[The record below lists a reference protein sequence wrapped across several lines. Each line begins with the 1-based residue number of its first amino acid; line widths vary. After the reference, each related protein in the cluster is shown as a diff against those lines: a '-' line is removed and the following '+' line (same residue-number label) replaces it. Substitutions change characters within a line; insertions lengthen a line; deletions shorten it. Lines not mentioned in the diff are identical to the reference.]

1 MGTTLIDGAGG
12 TTDTGNNTGDT
23 GGKTVDD
30 ATKAAADQATGDNA
44 ANAANADADKKTADA
59 AVADKTDKTDKPRTP
74 DGKFAE
80 KYDLKLPEK
89 STVDAAVV
97 ERTAAKARELGLSNE
112 HAQKALDFV
121 HQEIVETSKA
131 AAEAALKA
139 HTPGGEVWEA
149 QVNEWRANALA
160 DKELGGGDQAKLDA
174 AVAIANQVVAK
185 FADKEAVE
193 FFKNNP
199 IGAHPAL
206 IRMLHRI
213 GKASSEGTLVT
224 PGTQGGQK
232 PLEERW
238 YGETKAE

>member
-30 ATKAAADQATGDNA
+30 ATKAAADQATADNA
-44 ANAANADADKKTADA
+44 ANAANADAD
-59 AVADKTDKTDKPRTP
+59 TP

-112 HAQKALDFV
+112 HAQKTLDFV

-131 AAEAALKA
+131 AVEAALKA

-213 GKASSEGTLVT
+213 GKASSEGTLIT

>member
-12 TTDTGNNTGDT
+12 AGGGTADTGNNTGDT
-23 GGKTVDD
+23 GGATIDD
-30 ATKAAADQATGDNA
+30 AAKATADQVAADN
-44 ANAANADADKKTADA
+44 ANADADKKPADGATA
-59 AVADKTDKTDKPRTP
+59 DKTDKPRTP

-112 HAQKALDFV
+112 HAQKTLDFV

-131 AAEAALKA
+131 AVEAALKA

-213 GKASSEGTLVT
+213 GKASSEGTLIT